1 MHSLPDLPDSTAHE
15 IYARLCRSLP
25 HPIPDTPEARAAR
38 ADDAMAAVASL
49 YPTDAFMARIAAD
62 IVALEAHATDSFDQA
77 THLRA
82 DLAGTQRC
90 RAQAISMLRQMRNLW
105 RDYRNV
111 QAERDKAFNEMHPAT
126 MSRGGYWFHDV
137 SVPAP
142 VPAAA
147 APGPDEPA
155 PEAVSPAP
163 APDAD
168 PAPASVAAPAPAE
181 PAIIPF
187 EQRTPAEQYA
197 LLYPARAALIRAS
210 GGLPPRLTFGP
221 PDPDIVAALVH
232 GTSPILTA
240 LDPLALAAE

>member
-25 HPIPDTPEARAAR
+25 HPTPDTPEARAAR
-38 ADDAMAAVASL
+38 TDDAMAAVASL
-49 YPTDAFMARIAAD
+49 YPTDPFMARIAAD

-126 MSRGGYWFHDV
+126 MARGGYWFKY
-137 SVPAP
+137 
-142 VPAAA
+142 
-147 APGPDEPA
+147 GTGN
-155 PEAVSPAP
+155 
-163 APDAD
+163 
-168 PAPASVAAPAPAE
+168 
-181 PAIIPF
+181 IN
-187 EQRTPAEQYA
+187 A
-197 LLYPARAALIRAS
+197 LCECNRALPYFLPKS
-210 GGLPPRLTFGP
+210 G
-221 PDPDIVAALVH
+221 
-232 GTSPILTA
+232 
-240 LDPLALAAE
+240 LDPFGSETSSPRPPLIHLLGYKLVEAGKEPYAIARQDRAGVHRALGELPLAR